1 MITRVCLWCMQLESS
16 GCSCGHTTPCQV
28 PQGWEGGYVT
38 LALSVG
44 SQNLIRL
51 LTCCRWCNKETC
63 TRKLNYCLLTIRVS
77 VIVGICLSLSHL
89 RGALLINAYIWQR
102 VPFTLLL
109 YISMWDLCNLET
121 QGLLK
126 VVTTH
131 VPWGHTTM
139 NSGFLHR
146 SHWSKLMHSPKGL
159 FLLPPI
165 TGPSYSQLFCAHR
178 ALSL

>member
-1 MITRVCLWCMQLESS
+1 MNSLILRPILTMHMKVSTLENMITRVCLWCMQLESS

-28 PQGWEGGYVT
+28 SQGWEGGYVT

-89 RGALLINAYIWQR
+89 RGALLINAYICQR

-109 YISMWDLCNLET
+109 YISMWDLCNLE
-121 QGLLK
+121 
-126 VVTTH
+126 
-131 VPWGHTTM
+131 
-139 NSGFLHR
+139 
-146 SHWSKLMHSPKGL
+146 L
-159 FLLPPI
+159 F
-165 TGPSYSQLFCAHR
+165 
-178 ALSL
+178 ALQIEEAPAN